1 LDWIYEEIEKCLD
14 LNLLYAALLLA
25 FAIPDI
31 CAKLSE
37 ELGMPIEKYSRWF
50 DKYVKQF
57 FNIVDGNACWQ
68 TRLVK
73 YRPSGFPPYK
83 IGAPVVG

>member
-1 LDWIYEEIEKCLD
+1 LDWIYEEIEKFLD
-14 LNLLYAALLLA
+14 LNLRYAALLLA

-31 CAKLSE
+31 CANLSE
-37 ELGMPIEKYSRWF
+37 EPGTSIEKYSRWF

-73 YRPSGFPPYK
+73 YPRPAFHNTKLVLQS
-83 IGAPVVG
+83 